1 MGFIYKITNTVTNKC
16 YIGET
21 KEKNPE
27 ERYKQHL
34 NVIRRGKGCP
44 ALRGAIK
51 KYGEDKFK
59 FQVLIICFDEDR
71 FIYEKEYIQKY
82 NSMVPNGYN
91 ILEGGSGGAGFK
103 GKKHTAEIIEKI
115 REASRKRLETSAQR
129 LANSQRIK
137 DHYKNPENRIKQS
150 NAMKVSEKFK
160 QAVKDGRVGGNS
172 HKSLPSEDIKK
183 KISNSLKNYY
193 TDENIKK
200 LRESMA
206 KARGKSVSQ
215 YTTDGTLLATY
226 KSISEAGR
234 ALGKS
239 SNNSINLA
247 VSGKHKTAYG
257 FVWKYQF

>member
-1 MGFIYKITNTVTNKC
+1 M
-16 YIGET
+16 
-21 KEKNPE
+21 
-27 ERYKQHL
+27 
-34 NVIRRGKGCP
+34 P
-44 ALRGAIK
+44 AA
-51 KYGEDKFK
+51 
-59 FQVLIICFDEDR
+59 
-71 FIYEKEYIQKY
+71 
-82 NSMVPNGYN
+82 
-91 ILEGGSGGAGFK
+91 
-103 GKKHTAEIIEKI
+103 
-115 REASRKRLETSAQR
+115 
-129 LANSQRIK
+129 
-137 DHYKNPENRIKQS
+137 
-150 NAMKVSEKFK
+150 
-160 QAVKDGRVGGNS
+160 
-172 HKSLPSEDIKK
+172 SLPSEDIKK

-215 YTTDGTLLATY
+215 YTTDGTLLAIY